1 MTAELLVAGLAE
13 PHVPDDVDLM
23 NHLASA
29 AVGHPGGR
37 PWRLWPVD
45 NGIEIRAERKRGAL
59 PSTIGERTVR
69 ITAGAALAN
78 IRLGFAVLGHRPVV
92 TLLPNLTRAYGLA
105 VIRRGEERE
114 PTPAELRLFAAIE
127 PVGRFLPPV
136 GDLPVPPA
144 LIQRVRAAVEA
155 EGLWLR
161 SVDDVDRERLARRIT
176 RIADLPAQARLMA
189 IGSNHDVPVEHLRAG
204 LALQR
209 LVLTARTLGGT
220 ANVLGWPA
228 DLVDAAPLPASIA
241 AQGMWP
247 LLLVGLGRPA
257 WPALAPTTAHDTPE
271 AAR

>member
-1 MTAELLVAGLAE
+1 MTAELLVTGLVE
-13 PHVPDDVDLM
+13 HHVRADIDLM
-23 NHLASA
+23 NQLASA
-29 AVGHPGGR
+29 AVCHPGGR

-59 PSTIGERTVR
+59 PSTIGDRTVR

-78 IRLGFAVLGHRPVV
+78 IRLGIAVLGHRPVV
-92 TLLPNLTRAYGLA
+92 TLLPTATRAYGLA

-114 PTPAELRLFAAIE
+114 PTQAELRLFAAIR
-127 PVGRFLPPV
+127 PVGRFLPPAR
-136 GDLPVPPA
+136 DLPVAPA
-144 LIQRVRAAVEA
+144 LVQRMRAAVEA

-176 RIADLPAQARLMA
+176 KIADLPPQARLMA

-220 ANVLGWPA
+220 AAVLGWPA
-228 DLVDAAPLPASIA
+228 DLVDAAPLPASLSA
-241 AQGMWP
+241 HGMWP
-247 LLLVGLGRPA
+247 LLLVGLGMPA
-257 WPALAPTTAHDTPE
+257 WPTLSQTPE
-271 AAR
+271 GTPELPR